1 MGLYESL
8 RIMLHK
14 REKLRKRKRKIRRG
28 RRGRRGGSGGS
39 VGLDLTNDV
48 EPHRRQRPVT
58 PRIVGQASHH
68 HHAQCE
74 IFN

>member
-1 MGLYESL
+1 
-8 RIMLHK
+8 MLHK
-14 REKLRKRKRKIRRG
+14 REKLRKTRRKRKSKIRRG

-58 PRIVGQASHH
+58 PRIVGQAGHH
-68 HHAQCE
+68 HHQH
-74 IFN
+74 